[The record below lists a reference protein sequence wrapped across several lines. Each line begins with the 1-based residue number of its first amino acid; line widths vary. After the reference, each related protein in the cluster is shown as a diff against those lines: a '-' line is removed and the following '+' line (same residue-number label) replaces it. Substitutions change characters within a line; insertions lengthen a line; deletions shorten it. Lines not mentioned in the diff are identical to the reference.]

1 MSAGLIRHLKA
12 KAEEDKNTAI
22 LLAQWEFDEKLVG
35 KALENISSYYPH
47 FSSHNASHSHQIL
60 VNIER
65 LLDKNIIELSATDT
79 WLLLESAYWHDVG
92 MLFNSQQVQDIIE
105 DSKFKEYVES
115 LANDNSQDLHE
126 FAKKWHTDGWQQ
138 ALIMEDHPH
147 KGVEKYRQ
155 MVAEWYR
162 RGHPKNSQ
170 RIVED
175 PFEILGINSPRTELL
190 PKRIYRYLGQICL
203 AHGDSFDSVMSQL
216 PYRQTGMGTENCHP
230 RFVACMLRLGDLFD
244 IDDNRFCPVMMKQTT
259 MPKLSEAHHRKHLA
273 IREFQL
279 DNKTVSITAEC
290 ADEDAY
296 IQTQSWFGWIKE
308 EMQNQMSQ
316 WKNIVPN
323 RTFGLL
329 PTIQK
334 LDVEMT
340 TSKILLN
347 NKPMKFGLD
356 EKSAIEL
363 LQGKNL
369 YDNETNIYRELIQNA
384 IDATYL
390 RVWIEHGMR
399 KKDITDDFHPFHK
412 DFQEILED
420 YPISIDFVK
429 LEDEADSDFSIWQ
442 FSLTDKGTGISLK
455 DLEYMQK
462 IAGSSRNVEKK
473 RLMKDMPIWMKPSG
487 AFGIGLHS
495 AFLLLEDGRP
505 EDNKIVLETKSIM
518 DNASYRIE
526 MTSPISG
533 NQGYCFI
540 EKLNEEENLKRDYGT
555 RLLVNLRVTRRGK
568 TFTSLF
574 RENSDFN
581 LINSYQ
587 TQYDSIKKPIFDYLD
602 IIYTRYNIKSK
613 ILFFVP
619 TKIVLDDTE
628 YRTKISNTDFI
639 WDRKYN
645 LYFKF
650 GNLKAI
656 DSLLN
661 LSGNLTSSFKGQE
674 VERLSIG
681 LFLHGVLDFY
691 GFNAKESLQL
701 DRNKWRKDFLK
712 ELHYNNYFSEL
723 FQHIIENHFGD
734 VSRQI
739 ENDKVLQAVLG
750 VLNPDSKFYKEN
762 WKDMKFFDENATK
775 FSTDLKDKNSF
786 NSLMSLKEFTVI
798 DDNDFYHK
806 FYDNFDETTAVFS
819 IVTKRFSIKSSFSD
833 LFEEEWYI
841 NGGLITEEKNGS
853 VNTYKFLKHSANNN
867 YLILLITDSWDSLST
882 RFTINE
888 KSLYKANM
896 QQFNKLLCLS
906 ESHINFAG
914 KHNRN
919 FPEPYLI
926 MPFCIFHDENDI
938 KYINTYNLDFLI
950 DSVYETLHKVDNST
964 KRDEIK
970 KLYDELIKY
979 VDEKMKDIPKWVNA
993 RERGKQFKPKDI
1005 REIEDLFKPSDEVL
1019 KVYEAEKQKH
1029 K

>member
-1 MSAGLIRHLKA
+1 MSAGLISHLKA
-12 KAEEDKNTAI
+12 KAEEDKNIAI

-92 MLFNSQQVQDIIE
+92 MLFNSQQVQDIIK
-105 DSKFKEYVES
+105 DSKFNEYVES

-126 FAKKWHTDGWQQ
+126 FAKKWHKDGWQQ
-138 ALIMEDHPH
+138 AIIMDDHPH

-155 MVAEWYR
+155 MIAEWYR

-244 IDDNRFCPVMMKQTT
+244 IDDNRFCPMMMKQTT

-290 ADEDAY
+290 EDEDAY

-323 RTFGLL
+323 RSFGLL

-363 LQGKNL
+363 FQGKNL
-369 YDNETNIYRELIQNA
+369 YDDETNIYRELIQNA
-384 IDATYL
+384 VDATYL

-399 KKDITDDFHPFHK
+399 KKEITDDFHPFHPK
-412 DFQEILED
+412 FKEILED
-420 YPISIDFVK
+420 YPIAIDFVK

-442 FSLTDKGTGISLK
+442 FSLTDKGTGICLK

-473 RLMKDMPIWMKPSG
+473 RLMKDMPVWMKPSG
-487 AFGIGLHS
+487 TFGIGLHS
-495 AFLLLEDGRP
+495 AFLLLENGRP
-505 EDNKIVLETKSIM
+505 EDNKIVLETKSIV

-540 EKLNEEENLKRDYGT
+540 EKLSNEENLKRDYGT
-555 RLLVNLRVTRRGK
+555 KLILNLRLSRRGRK
-568 TFTSLF
+568 FNFLF
-574 RENSDFN
+574 AESEVTK
-581 LINSYQ
+581 LINKFQ
-587 TQYDSIKKPIFDYLD
+587 KEYDEIKKPIADYLQV
-602 IIYTRYNIKSK
+602 IYTKNEIANEVLPLVPMRIFLDNIEIHNGIK
-613 ILFFVP
+613 
-619 TKIVLDDTE
+619 E
-628 YRTKISNTDFI
+628 NNHI
-639 WDRKYN
+639 WDKNYS
-645 LYFKF
+645 LYFRFNDISRHNNVSALSNDLIF
-650 GNLKAI
+650 GYFRGQKI
-656 DSLLN
+656 DTISHN
-661 LSGNLTSSFKGQE
+661 SSIN
-674 VERLSIG
+674 VL
-681 LFLHGVLDFY
+681 LDFY
-691 GFNAKESLQL
+691 GFNAKEALQL
-701 DRNKWRKDFLK
+701 DRNKWRTEFLK
-712 ELHYNNYFSEL
+712 DLRYKSYLSELLKYLFNTYFDEISKQLNNQDLITAVLATIDKDSIYYENDWKDKPFFDKHSTSFSADIENENTFTKLLSLDEFQIIDGAQFINDNELNQISIDKNTIKLERSGTVNSKFLRIFENDWYLNGGILIKERMTNNTIYKFSKPKNCKGNNY
-723 FQHIIENHFGD
+723 IIRLIQDGLDN
-734 VSRQI
+734 SNTRI
-739 ENDKVLQAVLG
+739 
-750 VLNPDSKFYKEN
+750 
-762 WKDMKFFDENATK
+762 T
-775 FSTDLKDKNSF
+775 LKQ
-786 NSLMSLKEFTVI
+786 E
-798 DDNDFYHK
+798 
-806 FYDNFDETTAVFS
+806 S
-819 IVTKRFSIKSSFSD
+819 I
-833 LFEEEWYI
+833 
-841 NGGLITEEKNGS
+841 N
-853 VNTYKFLKHSANNN
+853 
-867 YLILLITDSWDSLST
+867 
-882 RFTINE
+882 
-888 KSLYKANM
+888 KANLSK
-896 QQFNKLLCLS
+896 FNKLICFSQAHL
-906 ESHINFAG
+906 NFAG
-914 KHNRN
+914 KNNRN
-919 FPEPYLI
+919 FSEPFLI
-926 MPFCIFHDENDI
+926 LPFCIFEDEREV
-938 KYINTYNLDFLI
+938 KYINTFNLDYLVDEVFNSLNSENNSITREEINNLYNELIVLI
-950 DSVYETLHKVDNST
+950 DD
-964 KRDEIK
+964 
-970 KLYDELIKY
+970 
-979 VDEKMKDIPKWVNA
+979 KMKIIPEWVEA
-993 RERGKQFKPKDI
+993 RERGKKFIPKDI
-1005 REIEDLFKPSDEVL
+1005 QELEDSFQLPPS
-1019 KVYEAEKQKH
+1019 
-1029 K
+1029 

>member
-1 MSAGLIRHLKA
+1 MSAGLISHLKA
-12 KAEEDKNTAI
+12 KAEEDKNIAI

-92 MLFNSQQVQDIIE
+92 MLFNSQQVQDIIK
-105 DSKFKEYVES
+105 DSKFNEYVEI

-126 FAKKWHTDGWQQ
+126 FAKKWHKDGWQQ
-138 ALIMEDHPH
+138 AIIMDDHPH

-369 YDNETNIYRELIQNA
+369 YDDETNIYRELIQNA
-384 IDATYL
+384 VDATYL

-429 LEDEADSDFSIWQ
+429 LEDEADSDLSIWQ

-495 AFLLLEDGRP
+495 AFLLLENGRP
-505 EDNKIVLETKSIM
+505 EDNKIVLETKSIV

-540 EKLNEEENLKRDYGT
+540 EKLSAEENLNRDYGT
-555 RLLVNLRVTRRGK
+555 KLILALKVARRGRRYN
-568 TFTSLF
+568 SLF
-574 RENSDFN
+574 DNDDERK
-581 LINSYQ
+581 LIDIYQ
-587 TQYDSIKKPIFDYLD
+587 KQYDAIKKPIFDYLNM
-602 IIYTRYNIKSK
+602 IFIQSNIKKEILPLVACK
-613 ILFFVP
+613 IFLGKIEFKKNLKDLDILWDNKFNLFF
-619 TKIVLDDTE
+619 K
-628 YRTKISNTDFI
+628 F
-639 WDRKYN
+639 YN
-645 LYFKF
+645 LENVSYLM
-650 GNLKAI
+650 NLP
-656 DSLLN
+656 SH
-661 LSGNLTSSFKGQE
+661 TFTYFKGQE
-674 VERLSIG
+674 VDSISLG
-681 LFLHGVLDFY
+681 LNVRCLLDFY
-691 GFNAKESLQL
+691 EFNAREALQL
-701 DRNKWRKDFLK
+701 DRNKWRKEFLNK
-712 ELHYNNYFSEL
+712 LNHEEYFITLFKYLFENYFSE
-723 FQHIIENHFGD
+723 ISE
-734 VSRQI
+734 QI
-739 ENDKVLQAVLG
+739 NNPQAVQAILSEI
-750 VLNPDSKFYKEN
+750 NPNSDFYNES
-762 WKDMKFFDENATK
+762 WKDMQYFDERNTK
-775 FSTDLKDKNSF
+775 FS
-786 NSLMSLKEFTVI
+786 
-798 DDNDFYHK
+798 
-806 FYDNFDETTAVFS
+806 
-819 IVTKRFSIKSSFSD
+819 SD
-833 LFEEEWYI
+833 LENVKSYNDLLSLSEFNIIEDRDYEHKKFKAFDSNNEKLTIITKGTNSNSVTHTFEEEWYK
-841 NGGLITEEKNGS
+841 NGGLVKEHKDDNNS
-853 VNTYKFLKHSANNN
+853 SSKFSKINSENN
-867 YLILLITDSWDSLST
+867 YIILLMQDAMDYRETRITLS
-882 RFTINE
+882 NE
-888 KSLYKANM
+888 SVHEAGLQKFK
-896 QQFNKLLCLS
+896 KLLCLS
-906 ESHINFAG
+906 ESHFNFAG
-914 KHNRN
+914 KDNKN
-919 FPEPYLI
+919 FSKPFLI
-926 MPFCIFHDENDI
+926 LPFCIFSDEHN
-938 KYINTYNLDFLI
+938 KKFINTNNLDFLI
-950 DSVYETLHKVDNST
+950 ESVYNSIHAENNAID
-964 KRDEIK
+964 KSEIE
-970 KLYDELIKY
+970 KLYCELTEYI
-979 VDEKMKDIPKWVNA
+979 DEKMQVIPKWVEA
-993 RERGKQFKPKDI
+993 RERGEKFTPKDVQ
-1005 REIEDLFKPSDEVL
+1005 ELEDSFKLPSIS
-1019 KVYEAEKQKH
+1019 
-1029 K
+1029 